1 MNIHQVLFLTES
13 NDSDSDT
20 GSPWF
25 SGEQQLQKK
34 YSVTVAH
41 QRSISSQA
49 VATFDLLIVEVE
61 ATKPLSALRLCQC
74 LRSYTEAPILFLSSL
89 NDEEYEIEAYQ
100 AGADDYI
107 LKPVSPD
114 LMHAKLR
121 AWQRWVVAAP
131 IWS

>member
-1 MNIHQVLFLTES
+1 MNIHQVLFLTE
-13 NDSDSDT
+13 NSDT
-20 GSPWF
+20 GASWF
-25 SGEQQLQKK
+25 CGVSQSQKK

-41 QRSISSQA
+41 QRSISSQ
-49 VATFDLLIVEVE
+49 VVTTFDLIIVEVE
-61 ATKPLSALRLCQC
+61 ATKPLSAIWLCQC
-74 LRSYTEAPILFLSSL
+74 LRSHTEVPILFLSSL

-107 LKPVSPD
+107 LKPVSSD

-121 AWQRWVVAAP
+121 AWQRWVVADP

>member
-1 MNIHQVLFLTES
+1 MNIHQVLFLTE
-13 NDSDSDT
+13 NDDSDT
-20 GSPWF
+20 GAPWF
-25 SGEQQLQKK
+25 SGVDQSQKK

-49 VATFDLLIVEVE
+49 ITMFDLIIVEVK
-61 ATKPLSALRLCQC
+61 ATQPSSTLWLCQC
-74 LRSYTEAPILFLSSL
+74 LRSHTEVPILLLSSL

-107 LKPVSPD
+107 VKPVSPD

-121 AWQRWVVAAP
+121 AWQRWVVTAP